1 MEYEALSRWKSVVCA
16 TEIVVVRE
24 PSSAVSLACGG
35 AAMVPLDMESA
46 PGAVLNPALAGGTQ
60 LGKRY
65 VDEETGLQVLCTK
78 AGDGTLSLDGRA
90 LSIQRAKPLP
100 TSD

>member
-1 MEYEALSRWKSVVCA
+1 MEYDTGSRWKSGVCA
-16 TEIVVVRE
+16 TEIVVVRK
-24 PSSAVSLACGG
+24 PSAPVSLACGG
-35 AAMVPLDMESA
+35 APVVPLGHEGV

-78 AGDGTLSLDGRA
+78 AGQGTLSADGRS
-90 LSIQRAKPLP
+90 LTIQGAKPLP
-100 TSD
+100 ASD